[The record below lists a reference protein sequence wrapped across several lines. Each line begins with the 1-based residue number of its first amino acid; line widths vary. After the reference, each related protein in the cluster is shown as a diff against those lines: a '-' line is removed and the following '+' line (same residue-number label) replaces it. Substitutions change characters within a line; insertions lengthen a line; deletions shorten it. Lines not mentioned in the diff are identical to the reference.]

1 MDRNLKIY
9 KIIPQDSGLT
19 AIAITDEPA
28 TEDYFVAFSSEEV
41 SLQFSEDK
49 RIITGAVMTPG
60 KLIYRNHPK
69 LGEFYATYDEEG
81 VQRAAELF
89 FRNFNKFNVEHSN
102 TVADITPIESY
113 FSKGEDGN
121 VKGTWIMTARVNSD
135 KLWDEI
141 KKGNFSGYSFQANF
155 MLDEVQMFSK
165 TNTKK
170 MEYKEKILQ
179 AINAILFSTDE
190 PVVEPIVEP
199 IVEPVVEPTPD
210 PIIVE
215 PVAEVEPI
223 VDPRDEA
230 IENLRKQ
237 IEEMQSKIDKYGEQL
252 IVPVVSTEVIQGA
265 KGSGKNE
272 NPALEYFK

>member
-69 LGEFYATYDEEG
+69 LGEFYATYDEDG

-89 FRNFNKFNVEHSN
+89 FRNLNKFNVEHSN

-165 TNTKK
+165 QNTKK

-215 PVAEVEPI
+215 PVVVVEPT

-230 IENLRKQ
+230 IDNLRKL

-252 IVPVVSTEVIQGA
+252 IAPVVSEEVIQGA